1 VKRLERIG
9 IVLPEVLEDLG
20 VAKRLEEFKAVAQW
34 EKVAGRKIAER
45 SQAVD
50 VQNKTL
56 IVEVENNVW
65 MQELVLLKPQILKK
79 LAKAAKGSPIKDI
92 RFRLKRT

>member
-20 VAKRLEEFKAVAQW
+20 VAKRLEEFKAVGQW

-50 VQNKTL
+50 VQNETL

-79 LAKAAKGSPIKDI
+79 LAKAVKGSPIKDI